1 MYVSSFVVEV
11 SVENSVSGFLRKLS
25 GKMRWDGM
33 LTDRKGHTAST
44 VVLTHFLA
52 VVWRSALLKGTG
64 REREPLSVCC
74 IVICV
79 TTIVKSQGKAAS
91 TPISLRLHHSSTSQ
105 FDQMRST
112 KHFEKVSMLL
122 QDFKHQ

>member
-33 LTDRKGHTAST
+33 LTDRKGHTVSK
-44 VVLTHFLA
+44 VVLTLFLA

-79 TTIVKSQGKAAS
+79 TTIVRLHAVKSQGKAAS
-91 TPISLRLHHSSTSQ
+91 TPISLRLHL
-105 FDQMRST
+105 
-112 KHFEKVSMLL
+112 KVKRNINNKTLKFS
-122 QDFKHQ
+122 